1 MKNCG
6 NNPQS
11 AALPMLPSPFEG
23 AVVFNSM
30 KIGVSLQ
37 EGRVWNK
44 AVGATAS
51 WLLVP
56 FALALWVTSP
66 AALAAECGPSFNAGG
81 VEAEAYGAGDNY
93 PSGTMAQRGEQR
105 FIVGSHTSYD
115 RLLPGPAVVAPQH
128 SSPLTRSCE
137 PFKFSYR
144 FDGQQYSLE
153 DYLARHPAT
162 GFLIAKGPNILV
174 ERYQYGRRDTDRFVS
189 QSVAKT
195 ITAML
200 FGIAVKDGKIRSL
213 DDRAQDYVADLK
225 GSAYG
230 ETSLRALLSMSS
242 GVAWSETYGPGDDIS
257 KFGRDLFRP
266 NMPGAAVLLR
276 GYNSREVP
284 EGTRFHY
291 ASSETEVL
299 GLVLAAATGERL
311 TDYASTR
318 LWKPM
323 GAEADATWS
332 ADRKGD
338 ILGFCCF
345 SARLRDF
352 ARFGL
357 LLANDGAGIVPES
370 WVIEATSAPAGSW
383 RAPRKATPFYGYGY
397 QTWLMPDGRMFAAL
411 GIHGQAIFVD
421 PASKLVL
428 VHTAAR
434 VRPSGDPAGRELSA
448 LWYALVRQ
456 LGGNGP
462 Q

>member
-1 MKNCG
+1 
-6 NNPQS
+6 
-11 AALPMLPSPFEG
+11 
-23 AVVFNSM
+23 M
-30 KIGVSLQ
+30 KIGASLQ

-44 AVGATAS
+44 AVGATAP

-56 FALALWVTSP
+56 FALALCVVSP

-81 VEAEAYGAGDNY
+81 VDAEAYGASENY

-105 FIVGSHTSYD
+105 FIVGSLTSYD
-115 RLLPGPAVVAPQH
+115 RLQPGPAVAAPPQA
-128 SSPLTRSCE
+128 SPLTRSCE

-213 DDRAQDYVADLK
+213 DDRAQDYVPDLK

-230 ETSLRALLSMSS
+230 ETSLRALLTMSS

-284 EGTRFHY
+284 EGTRFRY

-299 GLVLAAATGERL
+299 GLVLAAATGKRL

-357 LLANDGAGIVPES
+357 LLANDGGGIIPQVLGDRGHLGTRGLLARPAQGDAVLWLWLPDLADAGWTHVRSARHSRPGDLRRS
-370 WVIEATSAPAGSW
+370 GLEAGAGAHRRARSAFGRSGRAGAVGALVCAG
-383 RAPRKATPFYGYGY
+383 RAA
-397 QTWLMPDGRMFAAL
+397 
-411 GIHGQAIFVD
+411 
-421 PASKLVL
+421 
-428 VHTAAR
+428 TAADR
-434 VRPSGDPAGRELSA
+434 AR
-448 LWYALVRQ
+448 
-456 LGGNGP
+456 
-462 Q
+462 

>member
-1 MKNCG
+1 
-6 NNPQS
+6 
-11 AALPMLPSPFEG
+11 MLSSWADG

-30 KIGVSLQ
+30 QIGAGFQ
-37 EGRVWNK
+37 NCRVRSK
-44 AVGATAS
+44 GTRPPVR

-56 FALALWVTSP
+56 FALALCGAPSGAW
-66 AALAAECGPSFNAGG
+66 AAECGPSFNVGG
-81 VEAEAYGAGDNY
+81 VDAEAYGVSDNY
-93 PSGTMAQRGEQR
+93 PSGTMARRGEQR

-115 RLLPGPAVVAPQH
+115 RLLPGPAVAAPPRA
-128 SSPLTRSCE
+128 SPLTRSCE

-144 FDGQQYSLE
+144 FDGRQYSLE

-162 GFLIAKGPNILV
+162 GFLIAKGSHIQV

-189 QSVAKT
+189 QSIAKT

-200 FGIAVKDGKIRSL
+200 FGIAVTDGKIRSL
-213 DDRAQDYVADLK
+213 DDLAQDYVLDLR

-230 ETSLRALLSMSS
+230 ETSLRALLTMSS

-276 GYNSREVP
+276 GYDTREVP
-284 EGTRFHY
+284 EGTRFRY

-332 ADRKGD
+332 ADRKGG

-357 LLANDGAGIVPES
+357 LLANSGDGIIPES

-397 QTWLMPDGRMFAAL
+397 QTWLMPDRRMFAAL

-434 VRPSGDPAGRELSA
+434 MRPSGDPAGRELSA
-448 LWYALVRQ
+448 RWYALVRQ
-456 LGGNGP
+456 FGGNGP